1 MEMSVIMTLVAGLAG
16 SIAGSVVTLIA
27 NYFKNKIQV
36 MECQFLED
44 DVLSKI
50 PQKGINNEIHENLHC
65 KKFKV
70 KNTTNSDV
78 KEFQILFQFDNGS
91 IVTDCYSKSKEGY
104 NMQRIKKDKNESNQA
119 VAYVKE
125 FNRDD
130 EIEYSITV
138 ANVSNNQYYITEAK
152 CIGFKI
158 RCKDKREKSERKRPA
173 QSNQVLVTKH

>member
-1 MEMSVIMTLVAGLAG
+1 MEIGAILTLLGGGLAG
-16 SIAGSVVTLIA
+16 SLVTMFV
-27 NYFKNKIQV
+27 NDHKNKIQV

-44 DVLSKI
+44 DILSKI

-70 KNTTNSDV
+70 KNTTNADI

-104 NMQRIKKDKNESNQA
+104 NKQHIKRDKNENNQA
-119 VAYVKE
+119 VAYVKQ
-125 FNRDD
+125 FNRGD

-138 ANVSNNQYYITEAK
+138 ANVSNNQYYVTEAK
-152 CIGFKI
+152 CTGFKI
-158 RCKDKREKSERKRPA
+158 KCKDKRKKSERGKSA
-173 QSNQVLVTKH
+173 QSNQVLVIKH